1 MVLREVLV
9 LTDIVVHAHTDEH
22 ASAAVLNLWPRP
34 ATTEQNTVLRPA
46 PYSLDLRLKISQARQ
61 AIGAGANLGPPTRQI
76 EVRLGTT
83 MSLQT

>member
-34 ATTEQNTVLRPA
+34 ATTEQYTVLRPA
-46 PYSLDLRLKISQARQ
+46 PYSLDLRLKIRKRGKQSGRERTLDPLPVKSKC
-61 AIGAGANLGPPTRQI
+61 G
-76 EVRLGTT
+76 
-83 MSLQT
+83 

>member
-22 ASAAVLNLWPRP
+22 TSAAALNLWP
-34 ATTEQNTVLRPA
+34 RPA
-46 PYSLDLRLKISQARQ
+46 PYSLDLRLKIPQARQ
-61 AIGAGANLGPPTRQI
+61 AIGAGANLGPPARQI
-76 EVRLGTT
+76 VVRLGTT